1 MTPEVLQI
9 TDHNFMDILAQ
20 GKKEFPL
27 QYYVDEFEKYPGR
40 MIPLHWHPEIE
51 FYVVSGCTLQIQLGQ
66 TTITLGEGDGL
77 FINSNV
83 LHSFSPIDSGKSA
96 CPNIVFSHELL
107 APYGSIIYQK
117 YMQDILKDEEIPY
130 ILLHPDCPWHKSIL
144 SLLDKTFSLLQK
156 YSPPSD
162 FYGQFPY
169 IGFQNADVQSQC
181 YEMEVQALLN
191 KIWQIIYLN
200 RFDIPKSA
208 VKKNNHLLQIRMQ
221 KMLAFIHDNY
231 AEPITLQ
238 DISGAADISKSEAS
252 RCFHSYLRES
262 PISYLLN
269 YRLEK
274 AKNMLHQSDCTILE
288 ISEKCGFG
296 SASYFCKIF
305 RRETGITA
313 LQYRQLI
320 AAAVP
325 AGRR

>member
-117 YMQDILKDEEIPY
+117 YMQDILKDEA
-130 ILLHPDCPWHKSIL
+130 L
-144 SLLDKTFSLLQK
+144 SLEIL
-156 YSPPSD
+156 
-162 FYGQFPY
+162 
-169 IGFQNADVQSQC
+169 
-181 YEMEVQALLN
+181 
-191 KIWQIIYLN
+191 
-200 RFDIPKSA
+200 
-208 VKKNNHLLQIRMQ
+208 
-221 KMLAFIHDNY
+221 
-231 AEPITLQ
+231 
-238 DISGAADISKSEAS
+238 DISGHYAFNDEDVKKELQQLYANLAKFHIDGQRFVVDHIKRPLQQYAECYNLKGVTS
-252 RCFHSYLRES
+252 RIRKA
-262 PISYLLN
+262 I
-269 YRLEK
+269 EK
-274 AKNMLHQSDCTILE
+274 
-288 ISEKCGFG
+288 
-296 SASYFCKIF
+296 
-305 RRETGITA
+305 
-313 LQYRQLI
+313 
-320 AAAVP
+320 
-325 AGRR
+325 